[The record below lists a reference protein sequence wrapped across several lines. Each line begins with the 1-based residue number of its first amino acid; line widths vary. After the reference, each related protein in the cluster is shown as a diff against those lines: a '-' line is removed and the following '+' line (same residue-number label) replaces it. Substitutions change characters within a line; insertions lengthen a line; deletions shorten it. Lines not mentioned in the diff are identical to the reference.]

1 MDPSNTL
8 WWNLS
13 ANYSAKVNHKFRQ
26 LLRNITYFASL
37 SASYNVK
44 FYGECL
50 VRLMDNQK
58 LCYYVLM
65 NINEDIHKYH
75 RDEFNSVMKQLR
87 ISCMTDDYLCE
98 RHINIL
104 DQYLIKWSEKIIIN
118 YNKLQ

>member
-1 MDPSNTL
+1 MDPSNTK

-13 ANYSAKVNHKFRQ
+13 ANYSAKVNPKFRQ

-58 LCYYVLM
+58 LCYYLLM
-65 NINEDIHKYH
+65 NIDNNTPKYR

-104 DQYLIKWSEKIIIN
+104 DQYLIKWSEKINSN
-118 YNKLQ
+118 YKMLQ

>member
-1 MDPSNTL
+1 MDPSNTK

-13 ANYSAKVNHKFRQ
+13 ANYSAKVNPKFRQ

-58 LCYYVLM
+58 LCYYLLM
-65 NINEDIHKYH
+65 NIDNNTPKYR
-75 RDEFNSVMKQLR
+75 RDEFNSAMKQLR

-104 DQYLIKWSEKIIIN
+104 DQYLIKWSEKINSN
-118 YNKLQ
+118 YKMLQ

>member
-13 ANYSAKVNHKFRQ
+13 ANYSAKVNPKFRQ